1 MSTTV
6 ELTPAEIELIQL
18 RREQEELAKKEAELK
33 KAAKLE
39 ADIESQKK
47 HIAKLLQQDAEQVQA
62 AHSFNIEL
70 GGNWQ
75 VIVNEKMEKFTVKG
89 EYTNPENPGK
99 ADYEREILWYTE
111 ELRRSAYIQY
121 TPNPTFKIEI
131 KEHWVSSRHSYR
143 SSNKG
148 YKMFLYGPDV
158 DYKYQQKALIKAK
171 TVNEKVQELV
181 DAANAKLQMAAK
193 QKSAV
198 ETTVEKM
205 SALYPDA
212 TIEKGT
218 GYERTGSGRRTDYFN
233 YDQVVISFTNGIKIT
248 YRVYSDGSLG
258 RKDITFNVKDSW
270 ELMDKLAK
278 M

>member
-6 ELTPAEIELIQL
+6 ELTPAEIQLIQL
-18 RREQEELAKKEAELK
+18 RREQEELAKREAEIK

-47 HIAKLLQQDAEQVQA
+47 TMQKLLTQDAEQVQA

-75 VIVNEKMEKFTVKG
+75 VIVKERMDKFTVKG
-89 EYTNPENPGK
+89 EYINSENPK
-99 ADYEREILWYTE
+99 EADFEREILWE
-111 ELRRSAYIQY
+111 SEALRRSAFIQY
-121 TPNPTFKIEI
+121 TPNPTFKIEV

-171 TVNEKVQELV
+171 TVNEKVQELI

-193 QKSAV
+193 QKSVV
-198 ETTVEKM
+198 ETTIDKM
-205 SALYPDA
+205 KALYPDA

-218 GYERTGSGRRTDYFN
+218 
-233 YDQVVISFTNGIKIT
+233 
-248 YRVYSDGSLG
+248 
-258 RKDITFNVKDSW
+258 
-270 ELMDKLAK
+270 
-278 M
+278 

>member
-6 ELTPAEIELIQL
+6 ELTPAEIQLIQL
-18 RREQEELAKKEAELK
+18 RREQEELAKREAEIK

-47 HIAKLLQQDAEQVQA
+47 TIQKLLTQDAEQVQA

-75 VIVNEKMEKFTVKG
+75 VIVKERMDKFTVKG
-89 EYTNPENPGK
+89 EYINSENPK
-99 ADYEREILWYTE
+99 EADFEREILWE
-111 ELRRSAYIQY
+111 SEALRRSAFIQY
-121 TPNPTFKIEI
+121 IPNPTFKIEV
-131 KEHWVSSRHSYR
+131 KEHWVSSRYSYR

-171 TVNEKVQELV
+171 TVNEKVQELIDV
-181 DAANAKLQMAAK
+181 VNAKLQMAAK

-205 SALYPDA
+205 TALYPDA
-212 TIEKGT
+212 TITTGT
-218 GYERTGSGRRTDYFN
+218 GYEKNSYGRRTDYFN

-248 YRVYSDGSLG
+248 YKVYSDGSLG
-258 RKDITFNVKDSW
+258 RKEITFNVKDSW
-270 ELMDKLAK
+270 ELLDKLAK
-278 M
+278 I